1 MPTTPWYMH
10 ACMCMCVYGCARM
23 YMCVHVRM
31 YVCACVCMGV
41 YVCICVCM
49 CVCTYACLC
58 HQVARLLMQD
68 RVGVQQA
75 VVEALH
81 QAQSQLALTQ
91 VGLGL
96 ALCTVCAG
104 DDSSSSS
111 RGKG

>member
-1 MPTTPWYMH
+1 
-10 ACMCMCVYGCARM
+10 
-23 YMCVHVRM
+23 
-31 YVCACVCMGV
+31 
-41 YVCICVCM
+41 
-49 CVCTYACLC
+49 
-58 HQVARLLMQD
+58 MQD